1 MQSSERIVSTG
12 SSWARASRKV
22 LDGLGVRGL
31 VAIWVT
37 VALAACGGGGKG
49 DAGGGS
55 STTTNQAPT
64 QVMLVEASSVN
75 AGVISASW
83 LTAVDDSTAAGS
95 LRYQLHASTDL
106 AFTPSASTKVFE
118 GQGLTSAIVN
128 GLKSGQTYAVR
139 LVAFDDQGANTVSAP
154 IHVAVSS
161 TVPALQSG
169 VVAQYLTAAQ
179 VVSTTSS
186 TVVMAGAASAPAVGG
201 FISSSE
207 ANSGQ
212 GFLRRVVSVSRAN
225 GVTTVQTTPAALNEV
240 FSDLEI
246 SSNVTMDT
254 VPTSAASAAVGR
266 GQARVLSLSAAGNPT
281 QYEYRWAQ
289 TGLRYSAGIGAN
301 QPSPAGRE
309 HTSAATVGVKV
320 AAAGPVG
327 TIETATKAFS
337 GSAGFK
343 LTDTIALQF
352 APEIEFRA
360 KLRLLRPI
368 YSRFVVRAAP
378 RLDQT
383 LMIDAKGVGSLD
395 DTQPVITPR
404 KFTKI
409 IETPAGIPVVVSG
422 IFRLDMRVQGSVTGV
437 LQASEKLSVGFDEI
451 SAGLEYQNG
460 AFAPIKSVSPVY
472 SVKMGGNGKAS
483 ANLQISLLPS
493 LELTGYEVLMGK
505 VVLEPYLAADAGI
518 EGFVQMD
525 AAIDFD
531 AQQPTLPVD
540 ADYRLTAARLTAGV
554 NAWLYADMHILDK
567 VLLSY
572 PSGAKTD
579 DYTTFHQEELLANTA
594 IASLPELAVSLPNGV
609 GDGQAIQV
617 RATVKETPNPL
628 YGVFSGQPN
637 SYIPWQKWTRP
648 RLIPPVGVT
657 YGYEVTGSDG
667 SYVVKLTE
675 PGTYKLRVG
684 GNGIWG
690 GWARQYVEVT
700 IATGFTKVSAEGKDL
715 PSDATNWSCVRHNKT
730 GLLWEA
736 HVRRQT
742 PVSPCP
748 FNARLS
754 CTGYTNYGD
763 GRINDA
769 STVPLTV
776 GQLCG
781 KMGWRLPTKNEGRA
795 LVEDTL
801 YRMDVWSRQ
810 KWFGADDRAYG
821 GWTSTEVESQPYMA
835 WTINFGPLPL
845 NVGVDGGAFSRLRS
859 DNGYYFGDI
868 FYDQGLDYMNVRLV
882 AGP

>member
-1 MQSSERIVSTG
+1 MRFSGQALARFVAWVSFAR
-12 SSWARASRKV
+12 WALGGFRVS
-22 LDGLGVRGL
+22 GLL
-31 VAIWVT
+31 TIWMTAV
-37 VALAACGGGGKG
+37 LAACGDGGKG
-49 DAGGGS
+49 DGEIGGGAA
-55 STTTNQAPT
+55 TNQAPT
-64 QVMLVEASSVN
+64 QVMLVEASSVS
-75 AGVISASW
+75 AGAISASW
-83 LTAVDDSTAAGS
+83 LTAADDSTVAGS
-95 LRYQLHASTDL
+95 LRYQLYASTDP

-118 GQGLTSAIVN
+118 GQGVTSAIVN
-128 GLKSGQTYAVR
+128 GLKNGHTYTVR
-139 LVAFDDQGANTVSAP
+139 LVAVDAQGANTMSAP
-154 IHVAVSS
+154 INVAVSS
-161 TVPALQSG
+161 TVPALQPG
-169 VVAQYLTAAQ
+169 VLAQNLTAAQ
-179 VVSTTSS
+179 VVSTTS
-186 TVVMAGAASAPAVGG
+186 TAVVLPGAASAPAVGS

-207 ANSGQ
+207 ANNGR
-212 GFLRRVVSVSRAN
+212 GFLRRVVGVSQAS
-225 GVTTVQTTPAALNEV
+225 GVTTVQTAPAALNEV

-254 VPTSAASAAVGR
+254 VPTSVASAAVGN
-266 GQARVLSLSAAGNPT
+266 GYARVQSLSAAGNPT
-281 QYEYRWAQ
+281 QHEYRWAQ
-289 TGLRYSAGIGAN
+289 TGFRYSAGIGTN
-301 QPSPAGRE
+301 QSNPDGRE
-309 HTSAATVGVKV
+309 HTSAATAGVKV
-320 AAAGPVG
+320 AAAGSVG

-360 KLRLLRPI
+360 KLGLLKPT
-368 YSRFVVRAAP
+368 YSRFMVRAAP

-383 LMIDAKGVGSLD
+383 LVLDAKGVGSLD

-409 IETPAGIPVVVSG
+409 IETPTGIPVVVSG

-637 SYIPWQKWTRP
+637 SYIRWQKWTQP

-657 YGYEVTGSDG
+657 SGYEVTGSDG

-675 PGTYKLRVG
+675 PGTYTLRVG
-684 GNGIWG
+684 GNSIWG

-715 PSDATNWSCVRHNKT
+715 PSDATNWSCVRHNTT

-748 FNARLS
+748 FNVRLS

-763 GRINDA
+763 GRTNDA

-781 KMGWRLPTKNEGRA
+781 KMGWRLPTENEGRA
-795 LVEDTL
+795 LVEDSS
-801 YRMDVWSRQ
+801 YRMDIWSYQ
-810 KWFGADDRAYG
+810 KWFGVDDRAYD
-821 GWTSTEVESQPYMA
+821 GWTSTSAVGRPDIA
-835 WTINFGPLPL
+835 WAINFG
-845 NVGVDGGAFSRLRS
+845 VGSAYSSQRSFS
-859 DNGYYFGDI
+859 GYYTGDL
-868 FYDQGLDYMNVRLV
+868 FYDKGLDYMNVRLV